1 LTTGMTTSFWESS
14 ATFKRCTAEKASFV
28 LLNYIDLGLT
38 VLATNLGMPELNPLT
53 RLLINIP
60 ALLIVFKI
68 AIPLLIAWLI
78 PGKLLLPSIA
88 LLAIVAIWN
97 IKELLVFLF

>member
-1 LTTGMTTSFWESS
+1 MTTSFWESS

-28 LLNYIDLGLT
+28 LLNHIDLGLT